1 MVRLNRI
8 YTRGGDKG
16 TTALVGGRRV
26 EKDALRLETYG
37 TIDEV
42 NAAVGLARTFLEQR
56 RADQPAVVA
65 RLDAELRRIQNLLF
79 DLGSDLATPIDQ
91 RFEGQPLIEP
101 AEVGRLEQLIDELN
115 AELEPLESFV
125 LPGGGPVNGFLHQ
138 ARTVCRRAERAIYRL
153 SKQEPIGEPVLPFVN
168 RLSDTFFVLSRWVAK
183 KLGERE
189 YLWRKES

>member
-1 MVRLNRI
+1 MVRLTKI

-42 NAAVGLARTFLEQR
+42 NAALGLARSFLEQR
-56 RADQPAVVA
+56 RAEHPEVVT

-79 DLGSDLATPIDQ
+79 DLGSDLATPIEQ
-91 RFEGQPLIEP
+91 RFEGQPVIHMEDV
-101 AEVGRLEQLIDELN
+101 ERLERLIDDLN
-115 AELEPLESFV
+115 AELAPLDSFV

-153 SKQEPIGEPVLPFVN
+153 SKQETLGEPVLPFVN
-168 RLSDTFFVLSRWVAK
+168 RLSDTFFVLSRWVSK

>member
-1 MVRLNRI
+1 MVRLTKI

-16 TTALVGGRRV
+16 TTSLVGGQRV

-56 RADQPAVVA
+56 RADQPAVVE

-79 DLGSDLATPIDQ
+79 DLGSDLATPIGS
-91 RFEGQPLIEP
+91 RFPGQPLIEL
-101 AEVGRLEQLIDELN
+101 AEVERLEALIDELN
-115 AELEPLESFV
+115 AEMEPLDSFV

-168 RLSDTFFVLSRWVAK
+168 RLSDTFFVLSRWVTK

-189 YLWRKES
+189 YLWRK

>member
-1 MVRLNRI
+1 MVRLTKI

-16 TTALVGGRRV
+16 TTSLVGGQRV

-56 RADQPAVVA
+56 RADQPAVVE
-65 RLDAELRRIQNLLF
+65 RLDGELRRIQNLLF
-79 DLGSDLATPIDQ
+79 DLGSDLATPIES
-91 RFEGQPLIEP
+91 RFPGQPLIEP
-101 AEVGRLEQLIDELN
+101 AEVERLEQLMDELN
-115 AELEPLESFV
+115 AEMEPLDSFV

-168 RLSDTFFVLSRWVAK
+168 RLSDTFFVLSRWVTK
-183 KLGERE
+183 RLGEPE
-189 YLWRKES
+189 YLWRK